1 MTVDP
6 RIIINSPFG
15 LGFANLV
22 GRFTPSW
29 LGYRIAI
36 NIANIISS
44 RKSWR
49 MVRATRGNQWVVHGE
64 KLDGPALDK
73 VVAENYRNIATSIF
87 ELYHNIND
95 SQAFLKL
102 VEPNP
107 MAIQLVQRPEYSIRG
122 LVVAGV
128 HLGNF
133 DMVFQMLGLASIH
146 AVALTLPKMNAGY
159 QKQREMRQKKGVRVL
174 QASVGSLKYSV
185 DYLKQGGMVV
195 TGIERPDPS
204 YPYRLKFFGRP
215 AALPIHHIFLA
226 LKAKVP
232 VIVAAAI
239 KRPDGK
245 YHFLFSDP
253 IEMQPHPDRHTEI
266 VLNAEAVLRVAERFI
281 LQDPTQWA
289 MTFPVW
295 PEVLECLPG

>member
-6 RIIINSPFG
+6 RVIINSPFG
-15 LGFANLV
+15 LGLANMI
-22 GRFTPSW
+22 GRYTPGW
-29 LGYRIAI
+29 LGYRIALT
-36 NIANIISS
+36 IADVIST

-49 MVRATRGNQWVVHGE
+49 MIRATRGNQWVVHGE
-64 KLDGPALDK
+64 ELDGPALDK
-73 VVAENYRNIATSIF
+73 VVTENYRNIATSIF

-107 MAIQLVQRPEYSIRG
+107 MAIQLVQRPEYSDRG
-122 LVVAGV
+122 LVIAGV

-133 DMVFQMLGLASIH
+133 DMIFQMVGLASIH
-146 AVALTLPKMNAGY
+146 AIALTLPEMNAGY
-159 QKQREMRQKKGVRVL
+159 RKQRDMRQKKGVRVL
-174 QASVGSLKYSV
+174 QASVGSLKYAV
-185 DYLKQGGMVV
+185 DYLKAGGMVV
-195 TGIERPDPS
+195 TGIERPDQS
-204 YPYRLKFFGRP
+204 YPYRPKFFGRP

-226 LKAKVP
+226 LKAHVP
-232 VIVAAAI
+232 LIVAAAI

-266 VLNAEAVLRVAERFI
+266 ILNAEAILRVTEGFI
-281 LQDPTQWA
+281 RQAPTQWA

-295 PEVLECLPG
+295 KSWMTCLNK

>member
-49 MVRATRGNQWVVHGE
+49 MVRATRGN
-64 KLDGPALDK
+64 
-73 VVAENYRNIATSIF
+73 
-87 ELYHNIND
+87 HNIND